1 MGGQSHTYSSISDP
15 GYEPINSSE
24 PPETVGGQPRYLEQS
39 NNSAKDGKLDA
50 ITEVSEENVKVVVN
64 SSYEPVE
71 MGKHS
76 GAPGRLLIEETA
88 TRADSMVDNRAYNR
102 ESYDGS
108 HVTRPGEGKEVEKE
122 EKEEGAGGGGEGEYE
137 AIVALQSNSSYN
149 YVTTM
154 PLPSPSRED

>member
-1 MGGQSHTYSSISDP
+1 MDGQSHTYSSISDP

-24 PPETVGGQPRYLEQS
+24 PPETVGGQPRYLEQG

-50 ITEVSEENVKVVVN
+50 ITEVSEENVKIVVN

-108 HVTRPGEGKEVEKE
+108 HVTRPGEEKVGE
-122 EKEEGAGGGGEGEYE
+122 EKKEEGTGGGEGEYE
-137 AIVALQSNSSYN
+137 AIVALQRNSSYN

>member
-1 MGGQSHTYSSISDP
+1 MDGQSHAYSSISDP
-15 GYEPINSSE
+15 GYEPVNSSE
-24 PPETVGGQPRYLEQS
+24 PPETVGGQPRYLEHG
-39 NNSAKDGKLDA
+39 KDGRLDA
-50 ITEVSEENVKVVVN
+50 ITEVSEENVKVMVN

-71 MGKHS
+71 VGKHS
-76 GAPGRLLIEETA
+76 GAPGRVLPEETA
-88 TRADSMVDNRAYNR
+88 TRADSMVDNRAYNT

-108 HVTRPGEGKEVEKE
+108 HVSRPDEGEVEE
-122 EKEEGAGGGGEGEYE
+122 EQEERGGRGGEGEYE